1 MNLTHLPLTKK
12 ESDILAYIYGYI
24 DDNGYSPTRQEIA
37 DNISKD
43 KIKITPQGI
52 SYFINQ
58 LVAKKKIKLIK
69 DKRRN
74 IKIV

>member
-43 KIKITPQGI
+43 KIKITLQGI